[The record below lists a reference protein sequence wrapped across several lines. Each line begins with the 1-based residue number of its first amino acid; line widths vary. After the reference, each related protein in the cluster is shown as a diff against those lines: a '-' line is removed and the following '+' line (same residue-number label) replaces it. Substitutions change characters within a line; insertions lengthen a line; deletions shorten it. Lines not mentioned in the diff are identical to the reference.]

1 MKNSGKAKTNTE
13 KLNSVTDTLPDF
25 VQQYFYAGNTPK
37 SVLTKL
43 NYALD
48 IRHFL
53 EYAKDNFDYL
63 EGKSIKDIS
72 INDLKQV
79 RTSDI
84 DRYLNWMD
92 KECHFSARTRAR
104 RRSSISVLFEYL
116 INNQKKLEHNPV
128 SGSAR
133 IDIPFKDNVTYL
145 SLKDQDKLLDCI
157 KNGTGLS
164 SRQLSFH
171 ERYKAR
177 DLAIV
182 FLFLDTGLKVSEL
195 QGLNVSDV
203 IIFDDLYDSDQS
215 DCYIMIN
222 RKDNSKTNATV
233 KIYFSDESKEYIQN
247 YLEYRNSN
255 GQTVLPE
262 SPLFITSEGE
272 RLSVREIQQMI
283 RKYVGASL
291 GRSDITVNSLRS
303 SFAMEFYKHEKDLL
317 LLKKRMGH
325 TSMNSTNVYVRAAQ
339 KEESEKASRNWRS
352 SK

>member
-25 VQQYFYAGNTPK
+25 VQQYFYSGNLHK

-53 EYAKDNFDYL
+53 EYAIESFEYL
-63 EGKSIKDIS
+63 EGKSIKDLS
-72 INDLKQV
+72 VNDIKKI
-79 RTSDI
+79 RSSDI
-84 DRYLNWMD
+84 DRYLTWMD
-92 KECHFSARTRAR
+92 LECHLSARTRAR

-116 INNQKKLEHNPV
+116 INTQKKLEHNPV
-128 SGSAR
+128 TGSAK
-133 IDIPFKDNVTYL
+133 IEIPVTDKVVYL
-145 SLKDQDKLLDCI
+145 SLKDQEKLLDCI

-164 SRQLSFH
+164 ARQLSFH
-171 ERYKAR
+171 ERFRAR

-182 FLFLDTGLKVSEL
+182 FLFLDTGLKLSEL
-195 QGLNVSDV
+195 QSLNISDV
-203 IIFDDLYDSDQS
+203 VIFDDLFDDNRS

-222 RKDNSKTNATV
+222 RKDSSKALTTV

-247 YLEYRNSN
+247 YLKYRNEN

-262 SPLFITSEGE
+262 SPLFITSKGE

-283 RKYVGASL
+283 RKYIFASL

-303 SFAMEFYKHEKDLL
+303 SFAMEFYKHEKDML

-352 SK
+352 K